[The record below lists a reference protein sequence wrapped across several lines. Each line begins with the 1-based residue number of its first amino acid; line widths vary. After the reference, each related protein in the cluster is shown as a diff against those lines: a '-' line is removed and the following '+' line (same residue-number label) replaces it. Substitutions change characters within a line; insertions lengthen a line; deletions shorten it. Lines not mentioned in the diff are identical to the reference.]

1 MMDKK
6 KYESIIPDE
15 SIMNKILLIRGKKVM
30 VSNDLAELFS
40 VKTKRLNEQVK
51 RNINRFPE
59 YFMFQLTEHEKDQ
72 VVANCDHLQN
82 LKYSPYLPYVFT
94 EHGTVM
100 LANILNSDRAV
111 QASIRIVEI
120 YIKMREFV
128 LSNNE
133 ILLKVEKLEKRIGE
147 HDERIVMIFKY
158 LKKFLEYQ
166 DRPRQR
172 IGFKRSG
179 ES

>member
-1 MMDKK
+1 
-6 KYESIIPDE
+6 
-15 SIMNKILLIRGKKVM
+15 
-30 VSNDLAELFS
+30 
-40 VKTKRLNEQVK
+40 
-51 RNINRFPE
+51 
-59 YFMFQLTEHEKDQ
+59 MFQLTEKEKDK
-72 VVANCDHLQN
+72 VVANCDHLRK

-100 LANILNSDRAV
+100 LANILSSDRAI

-133 ILLKVEKLEKRIGE
+133 LLLKVEKLEKKIG
-147 HDERIVMIFKY
+147 DQGERIIMIFLY

-166 DRPRQR
+166 DRPRNK
-172 IGFKRSG
+172 IGFKRSI
-179 ES
+179 E